1 MPDSRYKS
9 SMTTIQKNTIA
20 TFIAAIVHLSGAIG
34 MLYSS
39 HADWFIGMTP
49 YNLLLM
55 AVLVLWTQ
63 EEASQPFYLFM
74 FLCILVGIG
83 TEMIGVNTSLLFGS
97 YRYGTALGIGW
108 LGVPFLIG
116 VNWFIVVWSSAQVML
131 QLHRQL
137 PRLADWG
144 PEKAEKWLGWS
155 LVVDAALLATA
166 FDWLLEPVAVRLGY
180 WSWENGTIPLYNY
193 VCWFAIS
200 SLLLLVFRKMKF
212 RQVNQFAVHL
222 LIIQS
227 LFFFALRIFYHP

>member
-1 MPDSRYKS
+1 MPDNLYTSR
-9 SMTTIQKNTIA
+9 MTTAQKNTIA
-20 TFIAAIVHLSGAIG
+20 TLIALVVHLSGAIG

-55 AVLVLWTQ
+55 LILVLWTQ
-63 EEASQPFYLFM
+63 EEASQSFYLFM

-97 YRYGTALGIGW
+97 YRYGTALGKGW

-116 VNWFIVVWSSAQVML
+116 VNWFLVVWSSAQAML
-131 QLHRQL
+131 LLHRQL
-137 PRLADWG
+137 PGLADWDS
-144 PEKAEKWLGWS
+144 EKAAKWLAWS

-180 WSWENGTIPLYNY
+180 WSWENGIIPLYNY

>member
-1 MPDSRYKS
+1 
-9 SMTTIQKNTIA
+9 
-20 TFIAAIVHLSGAIG
+20 
-34 MLYSS
+34 
-39 HADWFIGMTP
+39 
-49 YNLLLM
+49 
-55 AVLVLWTQ
+55 
-63 EEASQPFYLFM
+63 M

-97 YRYGTALGIGW
+97 YRYGTALGKGW

-116 VNWFIVVWSSAQVML
+116 VNWFLVVWSSAQAML
-131 QLHRQL
+131 LLHRQL
-137 PRLADWG
+137 PGLADWDS
-144 PEKAEKWLGWS
+144 EKAAKWLAWS

>member
-116 VNWFIVVWSSAQVML
+116 VNWFLVVWSSAQVML

-137 PRLADWG
+137 PGLADWG
-144 PEKAEKWLGWS
+144 PEKAEKWLGAEGGKRS
-155 LVVDAALLATA
+155 LGKRPRPALARPLNFSPLNFPVVGFSL
-166 FDWLLEPVAVRLGY
+166 RLVCSKTGDV
-180 WSWENGTIPLYNY
+180 NG
-193 VCWFAIS
+193 
-200 SLLLLVFRKMKF
+200 
-212 RQVNQFAVHL
+212 
-222 LIIQS
+222 
-227 LFFFALRIFYHP
+227 

>member
-1 MPDSRYKS
+1 MPDNLYTSR
-9 SMTTIQKNTIA
+9 MTTAQKNTIA
-20 TFIAAIVHLSGAIG
+20 TLIALVVHLSGAIG

-55 AVLVLWTQ
+55 LILVLWTQ
-63 EEASQPFYLFM
+63 EEASQSFYLFM

-97 YRYGTALGIGW
+97 YRYGTALGKGW

-116 VNWFIVVWSSAQVML
+116 VNWFLVVWSSAQAML
-131 QLHRQL
+131 LLHRQL
-137 PRLADWG
+137 PGLADWDS
-144 PEKAEKWLGWS
+144 EKAAKWLAWS

-180 WSWENGTIPLYNY
+180 WSWENGIIPLYNY

-222 LIIQS
+222 LFVQS

>member
-1 MPDSRYKS
+1 
-9 SMTTIQKNTIA
+9 MTTAQKNKIA
-20 TFIAAIVHLSGAIG
+20 TLIALVVHLSGAIG

-55 AVLVLWTQ
+55 LALVLWTQ
-63 EEASQPFYLFM
+63 EEASQPLYLFM

-83 TEMIGVNTSLLFGS
+83 TEIIGVNTSLLFGS
-97 YRYGTALGIGW
+97 YRYGTALGKGW

-116 VNWFIVVWSSAQVML
+116 VNWFLVVWSSAQAML
-131 QLHRQL
+131 LLHRQL
-137 PRLADWG
+137 PGLADLDS
-144 PEKAEKWLGWS
+144 EKAAKWLAWS

-200 SLLLLVFRKMKF
+200 SVLLLVFRKMKF